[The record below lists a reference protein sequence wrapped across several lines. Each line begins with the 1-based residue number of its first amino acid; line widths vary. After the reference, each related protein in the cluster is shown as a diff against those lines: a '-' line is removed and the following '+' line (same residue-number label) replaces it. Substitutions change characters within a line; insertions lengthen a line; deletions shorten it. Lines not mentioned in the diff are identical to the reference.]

1 MNSKNF
7 FNFYLKNKNIIFLDY
22 VIKKIARKN
31 KLIELNIIDNK
42 GIEKKI
48 YTKKLIL
55 GTGTIVTTKL
65 ISEYLNI
72 NDEIRIKHHPRIIFS
87 FLSKKTAKLKQKIES
102 EIKAYSIKNKEF
114 VIDFRSNA
122 TSIMDIIKKIFKI
135 L

>member
-55 GTGTIVTTKL
+55 GTGTIVTSL
-65 ISEYLNI
+65 SQNI
-72 NDEIRIKHHPRIIFS
+72 
-87 FLSKKTAKLKQKIES
+87 
-102 EIKAYSIKNKEF
+102 
-114 VIDFRSNA
+114 
-122 TSIMDIIKKIFKI
+122 
-135 L
+135 